1 MIRAAD
7 FAQPPRGLSE
17 ADLTA
22 AHGRREQARPCVC
35 GTVVIADPFD
45 PTEGV
50 RCHQAEPRHVAWRE
64 WRTI

>member
-1 MIRAAD
+1 VIRAAEL
-7 FAQPPRGLSE
+7 ATPPRSLE
-17 ADLTA
+17 EDVLIA

-50 RCHQAEPRHVAWRE
+50 RVHQTDPRHIAWRAWVE
-64 WRTI
+64 S